1 MREFSRLVLTNV
13 PFSVLVAV
21 YEVAS
26 VKHKT
31 LFVKAIVPVPLLC
44 SVKNLFLRL
53 SLLQA
58 CAKRS
63 NTKSSLSVMRFCQAR
78 TV

>member
-26 VKHKT
+26 VKHKA

-44 SVKNLFLRL
+44 SV
-53 SLLQA
+53 
-58 CAKRS
+58 
-63 NTKSSLSVMRFCQAR
+63 
-78 TV
+78 